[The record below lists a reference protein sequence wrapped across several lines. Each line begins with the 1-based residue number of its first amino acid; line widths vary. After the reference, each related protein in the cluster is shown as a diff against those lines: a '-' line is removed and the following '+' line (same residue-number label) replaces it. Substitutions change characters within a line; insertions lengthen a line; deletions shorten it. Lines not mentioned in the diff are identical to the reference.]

1 MKAHTC
7 IVVDDEAG
15 AHRVLEHY
23 ISKSSD
29 FRQIGGFYN
38 ALDAFHFLRDQ
49 PVDLIFLDVNM
60 PEIDGF
66 AFLRLLNHQPHIVIT
81 SAYSE
86 YAIQGFEQN
95 VSDYLLKPI
104 RLERF
109 MKALEKVKTTLQLSQ
124 LKPPAHQTIEVK
136 ADGAMHRVDL
146 QELHYIQSIGNYVRL
161 FTGSRSLIVHAT
173 MAGMETLLRNST
185 LLRVHKSY
193 IVNMRHVSQVG
204 SRQVSIGDLN
214 IPVGKTYKKYLQEWN
229 GKAPA

>member
-23 ISKSSD
+23 ISKSTD

-66 AFLRLLNHQPHIVIT
+66 AFLRLLHHQPHIVIT

-109 MKALEKVKTTLQLSQ
+109 MKALEKVKATLQLSR
-124 LKPPAHQTIEVK
+124 LKPPVQATIEVK
-136 ADGAMHRVDL
+136 ADGVMHRIDL
-146 QELHYIQSIGNYVRL
+146 QELRYIQSIGNYVRL
-161 FTGSRSLIVHAT
+161 FTSSRSLIVHAT
-173 MAGMETLLRNST
+173 MAGMETMLRSST
-185 LLRVHKSY
+185 LIRVHKSY
-193 IVNMRHVSQVG
+193 IVNMRYVG
-204 SRQVSIGDLN
+204 KVESRSIELGGIS
-214 IPVGKTYKKYLQEWN
+214 IPVGKTYKKYLQEWA
-229 GKAPA
+229 GKSQA